1 MSQVNYK
8 VKTKSIQS
16 EFNNPQNGQPVAHKR
31 PQRSRFTRW
40 LKKQLLKQLQG
51 IRHAHLII
59 IEGDQQFHFGDEL
72 SDLQVSIRVHDD
84 RFYSALALEGSVG
97 AAESYSRGDWDCDE
111 LTRLIRVFV
120 RNRDWLDGVE
130 NGSARIKNALLKVG
144 HFFNKNSQQG
154 SRKNISE
161 HYDLGND
168 LFRLFLDKR
177 MMYSSAVY
185 ESPSDDLET
194 AATRKLQLICE
205 KLQLSEQDHVIEIGT
220 GWGGFALY
228 AAKNYGCRVTTTTI
242 SEEQYRYACEQ
253 VKRAG
258 LTDRITLLK
267 QDYRDLSGEFDK
279 LVSIEMVEA
288 VGHHY
293 LATYLKQCDAL
304 LKDDGLAL
312 IQAITI
318 EDSRYKQA
326 LKSVDFIKK
335 HIFPGSFIPSVSTLV
350 GTAGDHTQ
358 LKLINLEDIGGSYAR
373 TLADWQQR
381 FNQQTEQLDKL
392 GYDQHFRRM
401 WRLYFSYCEG
411 GFIERAISDVHL
423 LLAKPGNRRP
433 MWRKTDI
440 S

>member
-1 MSQVNYK
+1 MMRNLNYK
-8 VKTKSIQS
+8 VKTQSNKSRPS
-16 EFNNPQNGQPVAHKR
+16 SSNKGLPVAHKR
-31 PQRSRFTRW
+31 PHRSRFTGFI
-40 LKKQLLKQLQG
+40 KKQLLKQLQA
-51 IRHAHLII
+51 IKQAHLII
-59 IEGDQQFHFGDEL
+59 IEDQQQYHFGDEM
-72 SDLQVSIRVHDD
+72 SELQVSIRVHDD

-120 RNRDWLDGVE
+120 RNRDWLDDIE
-130 NGSARIKNALLKVG
+130 NGSARIKNMLLKVG

-154 SRKNISE
+154 SQKNIAD

-168 LFRLFLDKR
+168 LFRLFLDER

-185 ESPSDDLET
+185 ESPQDDLET

-205 KLQLSEQDHVIEIGT
+205 KLQLNAQDHVIEIGT
-220 GWGGFALY
+220 GWGGFAIY
-228 AAKNYGCRVTTTTI
+228 AAEHYGCRVTTTTI
-242 SEEQYRYACEQ
+242 SQEQFNHARQAVE
-253 VKRAG
+253 KAG
-258 LTDRITLLK
+258 LSDRVTVLK
-267 QDYRDLSGEFDK
+267 KDYRELTGRFDK

-318 EDSRYKQA
+318 EDSRYQQA

-350 GTAGDHTQ
+350 GTAGNHSQ
-358 LKLINLEDIGGSYAR
+358 LKLVNLEDIGDSYAR

-381 FNQQTEQLDKL
+381 FNQQTRALEAL
-392 GYDQHFRRM
+392 GYDKEFRRM
-401 WRLYFSYCEG
+401 WRFYFSYCEG

-423 LLAKPGNRRP
+423 LFSKPANRRP
-433 MWRKTDI
+433 MWRKSDV
-440 S
+440 

>member
-1 MSQVNYK
+1 
-8 VKTKSIQS
+8 
-16 EFNNPQNGQPVAHKR
+16 
-31 PQRSRFTRW
+31 
-40 LKKQLLKQLQG
+40 LKQLQA
-51 IRHAHLII
+51 IKQAHLII
-59 IEGDQQFHFGDEL
+59 IEDQQQYHFGDEM
-72 SDLQVSIRVHDD
+72 SELQVSIRVHDD

-120 RNRDWLDGVE
+120 RNRDWLDDIE
-130 NGSARIKNALLKVG
+130 NGSARIKNMLLKVG

-154 SRKNISE
+154 SQKNIAD

-168 LFRLFLDKR
+168 LFRLFLDER

-185 ESPSDDLET
+185 ESPQDDLET

-205 KLQLSEQDHVIEIGT
+205 KLQLNAQDHVIEIGT
-220 GWGGFALY
+220 GWGGFAIY
-228 AAKNYGCRVTTTTI
+228 AAEHYGCRVTTTTI
-242 SEEQYRYACEQ
+242 SQEQFNHARQAVE
-253 VKRAG
+253 KAG
-258 LTDRITLLK
+258 LSDRVTVLK
-267 QDYRDLSGEFDK
+267 KDYRELTGRFDK

-318 EDSRYKQA
+318 EDSRYQQA

-350 GTAGDHTQ
+350 GTAGNQSQ
-358 LKLINLEDIGGSYAR
+358 LKLVNLEDIGDSYAR

-381 FNQQTEQLDKL
+381 FNQQTRALEAL
-392 GYDQHFRRM
+392 GYDKEFRRM
-401 WRLYFSYCEG
+401 WRFYFSYCEG

-423 LLAKPGNRRP
+423 LFSKPANRRP
-433 MWRKTDI
+433 MWRKSDV
-440 S
+440 